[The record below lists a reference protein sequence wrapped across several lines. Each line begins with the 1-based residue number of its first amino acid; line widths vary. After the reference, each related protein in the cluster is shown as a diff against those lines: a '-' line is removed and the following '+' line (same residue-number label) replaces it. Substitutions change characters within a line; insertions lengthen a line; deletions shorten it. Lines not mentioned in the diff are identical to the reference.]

1 MTGMIS
7 GVLLVAAFVA
17 VAGLAAVLCVAAWR
31 RAGAREASRDQ
42 RLGRNGVTG

>member
-17 VAGLAAVLCVAAWR
+17 VAGLAAVLCMAAYR
-31 RAGAREASRDQ
+31 RAGARETSRDQ
-42 RLGRNGVTG
+42 RLG

>member
-42 RLGRNGVTG
+42 RLGRNGVSG

>member
-42 RLGRNGVTG
+42 RVGRNGVTG

>member
-1 MTGMIS
+1 VTGMIS